1 MFPFSGS
8 ACTCHTRVPIQSTKV
23 VRSFTWW
30 RTIPGGLPVPLSPF
44 WAMPL
49 MASPS
54 SSSTMDALPSDLL
67 SPCEYPHYSLL
78 SRHSLLILMD
88 LIFSQFHEKCCKR
101 AAFFEISWIWNIWIP
116 PSHVTHNLAGYK
128 CLGWRF
134 SFWTWKMFFPN
145 CCIKYNAILIPG
157 LLSSGGFLY
166 YLLISRVLK
175 CYNHV
180 SWAGLVHHFAGY
192 SKGLFSLET

>member
-1 MFPFSGS
+1 MVCQFHFTFLGNVTHGIPFLLLYSG
-8 ACTCHTRVPIQSTKV
+8 CP
-23 VRSFTWW
+23 
-30 RTIPGGLPVPLSPF
+30 
-44 WAMPL
+44 
-49 MASPS
+49 
-54 SSSTMDALPSDLL
+54 ALRPAIT
-67 SPCEYPHYSLL
+67 CEYPHYPLL

-88 LIFSQFHEKCCKR
+88 LIFSQFHEKCGKR
-101 AAFFEISWIWNIWIP
+101 ATFFEISWIWNIWIP
-116 PSHVTHNLAGYK
+116 PSHVTHSLAGYK

-157 LLSSGGFLY
+157 LLFSGGFLY

-180 SWAGLVHHFAGY
+180 SWVGLVHHFAGY
-192 SKGLFSLET
+192 SIGLFTLET